1 MAGPGAA
8 FSALNDALL
17 LNYDLKFRGRV
28 GWSKGALA
36 AMIPKVRWS
45 GLYPVIPIRNTAS
58 PAVSATF
65 ANAQTI
71 ATGTTGIVQVAQF
84 KPSWYRKFGVAQID
98 SLLLA
103 AASDAKGAVYDEM
116 CGQIDGIMDGTA
128 HQFSIEVYRN
138 GYGAIGVIDSTT
150 TIASTRCILKNPE
163 DSVHFVQGAKI
174 VAAATDHADLLRSS
188 GASMEV
194 AGIEDPEKGYITFTA
209 NLSTTLSDI
218 ATGDYLFS
226 LGNRQ
231 NSATPTPVCMN
242 GMDAWFPVTVP
253 TTTDTASGVDRSKN
267 ALYRGTIIDAT
278 TAPKSSLNKEDLM
291 LEAITASSRYGGS
304 PEKMVYF
311 TNNTNYKEVLRIGSA
326 KFRPNTVKGPYGVSF
341 QGIKIMTDAGE
352 IPVQPDPYCPV
363 QRSYLLDL
371 STVKFYGCG
380 SAEVPR
386 FIDDD
391 GVGKVLRMTDA
402 AAVECR
408 VGYYGTIGVNKPIV
422 NVVVQHST

>member
-17 LNYDLKFRGRV
+17 LNYDLQFRGRV

-58 PAVSATF
+58 PAVSSDFTT
-65 ANAQTI
+65 AQTI
-71 ATGTTGIVQVAQF
+71 AQSSTGITPVTQF
-84 KPSWYRKFGVAQID
+84 KPQWYRKFGVAQID

-116 CGQIDGIMDGTA
+116 CGQIDGIMAGTT

-138 GYGAIGVIDSTT
+138 GFGAIGVIDASTT
-150 TIASTRCILKNPE
+150 LASTRLILKNPE
-163 DSVHFVQGAKI
+163 DAVLFVKGNRLVLAQD
-174 VAAATDHADLLRSS
+174 DHSSNLRSS
-188 GASMEV
+188 GAQMIVDGVENF
-194 AGIEDPEKGYITFTA
+194 EKGYITITQNISTA
-209 NLSTTLSDI
+209 I
-218 ATGDYLFS
+218 AAAATGDVIFLA
-226 LGNRQ
+226 GNRQ
-231 NSATPTPVCMN
+231 DSATPSPVALN
-242 GMDAWFPVTVP
+242 GMDAWFPVTTP
-253 TTTDTASGVDRSKN
+253 TTTDIASGVDRSKN
-267 ALYRGTIIDAT
+267 ALYRGTILDFSSG
-278 TAPKSSLNKEDLM
+278 SSLNKEDQM
-291 LEAITASSRYGGS
+291 LEAITAGTRYGGDPS
-304 PEKMVYF
+304 KYKYF
-311 TNNTNYKEVLRIGSA
+311 TNNTNYKEVLRTGSA
-326 KFRPNTVKGPYGVSF
+326 KYRPDTTKGPYGVSF
-341 QGIKIMTDAGE
+341 QGIKVMTDAGE
-352 IPVQPDPYCPV
+352 IPVVPDKYCPV

-408 VGYYGTIGVNKPIV
+408 VGYYGTIGCNNPIV
-422 NVVVQHST
+422 NVVVVHST

>member
-1 MAGPGAA
+1 MPGPGAA

-71 ATGTTGIVQVAQF
+71 AQGTTGIVQVAQF
-84 KPSWYRKFGVAQID
+84 KPQWYRKFGIAQID

-116 CGQIDGIMDGTA
+116 CAQIDGIMDGTT
-128 HQFSIEVYRN
+128 HQFSTEVYRN
-138 GYGAIGVIDSTT
+138 GFGAIGVIDASTT
-150 TIASTRCILKNPE
+150 LASTRLILKNPE
-163 DSVHFVQGAKI
+163 DSVLFVQGNKLVLAPD
-174 VAAATDHADLLRSS
+174 DHSSNLRNS
-188 GASMEV
+188 GATMEV
-194 AGIEDPEKGYITFTA
+194 AGIEDPEKGYITMTA
-209 NLSTTLSDI
+209 NISTSI
-218 ATGDYLFS
+218 AAAATGDVVFC

-231 NSATPTPVCMN
+231 DSATPSPLCLN
-242 GMDAWFPVTVP
+242 GLDAWFPTTVP
-253 TTTDTASGVDRSKN
+253 TTTDVASGIDRSKN

-278 TAPKSSLNKEDLM
+278 AAPKSSLNKEDLM
-291 LEAITASSRYGGS
+291 LEAITASSRYGGN
-304 PEKMVYF
+304 PEKMTYF

-363 QRSYLLDL
+363 QRSYLIDL
-371 STVKFYGCG
+371 GTVKFYGCG

-408 VGYYGTIGVNKPIV
+408 VGYYGTIGVNRPIV
-422 NVVVQHST
+422 NVVVIHST